1 MSGGKLETTI
11 RAIVDRLQCIDESQ
25 RELLFIFLKTFV
37 RDFVMAWAVRGGV
50 SFLSHAA
57 KLSQLKGCPTVCAGV
72 C

>member
-1 MSGGKLETTI
+1 MPSGKLEATI
-11 RAIVDRLQCIDESQ
+11 RSIVDRLKCIDESQ

-57 KLSQLKGCPTVCAGV
+57 KLTQLRG
-72 C
+72 